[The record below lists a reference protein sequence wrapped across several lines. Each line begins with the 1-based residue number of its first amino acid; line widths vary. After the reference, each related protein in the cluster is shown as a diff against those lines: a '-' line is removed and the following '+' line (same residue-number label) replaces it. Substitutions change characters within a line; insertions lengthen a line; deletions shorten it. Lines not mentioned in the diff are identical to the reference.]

1 MAKNNHKLGV
11 KLPDISKNCCQGIQV
26 YIDRE
31 RINAI
36 GFYALDRSG
45 RRIDDVEKLDLE
57 YDVMELEVRDID
69 DIALLMNKET
79 FEKFCEL
86 WRRYHE

>member
-1 MAKNNHKLGV
+1 MADNNHKVGF
-11 KLPDISKNCCQGIQV
+11 KLEKNPTRIEI

-36 GFYALDRSG
+36 GFYPIDNNRE
-45 RRIDDVEKLDLE
+45 RINLE
-57 YDVMELEVRDID
+57 EEMGLEFNVAELEVRDIAE
-69 DIALLMNKET
+69 IALLMNKET

-86 WRRYHE
+86 WRGFHGE